1 MYGVIGKMRAVAGR
15 RDDLAAILLEGV
27 SQMPGCLAYVGA
39 TDASDAEVLWVT
51 EAWDRKDCH
60 AAALSLP
67 FVKDSIAR
75 AKPLIAAFE
84 QYIETTPV
92 GGHGLGGA

>member
-27 SQMPGCLAYVGA
+27 SQMPGCLSYVVSM
-39 TDASDAEVLWVT
+39 DASDADVIWVT
-51 EAWDRKDCH
+51 EIWDGKHSH
-60 AAALSLP
+60 AASLSLP

>member
-27 SQMPGCLAYVGA
+27 SQMPGCLSYVVSV
-39 TDASDAEVLWVT
+39 DASDADVIWVT
-51 EAWDRKDCH
+51 EVWNGKDSH
-60 AAALSLP
+60 AASLSLP